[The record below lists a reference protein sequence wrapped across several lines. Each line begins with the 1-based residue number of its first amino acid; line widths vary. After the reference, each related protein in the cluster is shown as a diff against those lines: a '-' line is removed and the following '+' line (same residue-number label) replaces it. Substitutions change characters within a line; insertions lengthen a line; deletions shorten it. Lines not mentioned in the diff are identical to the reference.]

1 THKGVE
7 AARVGAVGMIL
18 ANDENSGSGIQAD
31 PHVVPSSYSY
41 NQDISDNWTKF
52 LWYPVASISKVVTQ
66 MATKPAPFIAF
77 FSARG
82 PNPVEPTIL
91 KVYSSVLI

>member
-1 THKGVE
+1 
-7 AARVGAVGMIL
+7 M
-18 ANDENSGSGIQAD
+18 
-31 PHVVPSSYSY
+31 
-41 NQDISDNWTKF
+41 
-52 LWYPVASISKVVTQ
+52 ASISKVVTQ

-91 KVYSSVLI
+91 KVYSSIFI